1 MIVTF
6 GFVLLSKTKT
16 KVANVRIVI
25 VNARIAQDEIA
36 IVADWIARLCE
47 LFIVKNSKHK
57 LYIIHTFKSS
67 KSFENLYIL

>member
-25 VNARIAQDEIA
+25 VNARIAQDYIA
-36 IVADWIARLCE
+36 IV
-47 LFIVKNSKHK
+47 
-57 LYIIHTFKSS
+57 
-67 KSFENLYIL
+67 